1 MIELEDI
8 EFMESSYESIPHFSH
23 IRISSDPQLPIRLAA
38 RPTGRLAARL
48 TGRSIGRPSGVKRR

>member
-23 IRISSDPQLPIRLAA
+23 IRISSDPQLPIR
-38 RPTGRLAARL
+38 PTGRLAARL